1 MKTLVSKNSTLPDLS
16 IKEGEIYHLTEDELN
31 KLTSIFQQ
39 WFEEK
44 RSIVRA
50 RYWLVFL
57 FLRYTG
63 ARISEVLNI
72 NETRDID
79 FRNSTVRLITLKRIQ
94 KKKGQHR
101 LVPIPD
107 RLISEYLRIVK
118 IFPAIEGKV
127 FKLKRNNFFVVFR
140 DLCKKAGIPDEIA
153 HPHVLRHTRAI
164 ELIRSGIPI
173 TAVQQMLGHASL
185 NTTAMYLRYS
195 NIEIQGLMKAKGL
208 L

>member
-94 KKKGQHR
+94 KKKGSTD
-101 LVPIPD
+101 LFLS
-107 RLISEYLRIVK
+107 LIDSFQSI
-118 IFPAIEGKV
+118 
-127 FKLKRNNFFVVFR
+127 
-140 DLCKKAGIPDEIA
+140 
-153 HPHVLRHTRAI
+153 
-164 ELIRSGIPI
+164 
-173 TAVQQMLGHASL
+173 
-185 NTTAMYLRYS
+185 
-195 NIEIQGLMKAKGL
+195 
-208 L
+208 